1 MTRINTVPVEELADQ
16 HLWAEFRELPRMAS
30 FYEKTVKKQRDIPK
44 KFLLNTGHMTFFLDK
59 IKFLEERHK
68 QLTAELIHRK
78 MSFSNKEPFVMPQG
92 KFEPNDWMPT
102 EHDHEI
108 SRERLLEKIQQKPN
122 FYRWT
127 SRPKPN
133 WVAAK

>member
-1 MTRINTVPVEELADQ
+1 MAKSKKTRK
-16 HLWAEFRELPRMAS
+16 
-30 FYEKTVKKQRDIPK
+30 KTAKSKVTAKCLKY
-44 KFLLNTGHMTFFLDK
+44 
-59 IKFLEERHK
+59 K